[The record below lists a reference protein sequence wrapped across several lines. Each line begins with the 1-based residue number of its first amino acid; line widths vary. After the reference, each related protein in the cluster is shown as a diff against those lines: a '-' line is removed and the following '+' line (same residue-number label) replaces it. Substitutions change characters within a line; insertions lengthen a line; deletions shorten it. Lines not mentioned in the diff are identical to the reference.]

1 MVSPHLTDF
10 TTRMTELVHELRIAT
25 ATDSEAILRATSKAA
40 VSAVPGAEYASVT
53 LVNRDKV
60 VETPVMVG
68 DLAGKSDALQQE
80 LGEGPCLRA
89 ATSTETVWVEDMR
102 TEDRW
107 PRFAAAAAEIGVGSM
122 VCFTLYIDGPEY
134 GALNLHSTQPHAFEP
149 EARSIGELF
158 AAHAATAFA
167 AVREREQL
175 RTALTSRDLIGQAK
189 GMIMERF
196 KIDADAAFT
205 LLARLSQ
212 DSNTKLVDVAGQIIT
227 AG

>member
-1 MVSPHLTDF
+1 MTAQLTDF
-10 TTRMTELVHELRIAT
+10 TSRMTELVHELRLAT
-25 ATDSEAILRATSKAA
+25 TSDSEAMLRAASKAA

-53 LVNRDKV
+53 LVSRDGAI
-60 VETPVMVG
+60 ETPIVVG
-68 DLAGKSDALQQE
+68 DLAGKSDALQRE
-80 LGEGPCLRA
+80 LGEGPCVRA
-89 ATSTETVWVEDMR
+89 AISDETVWIDDMH
-102 TEDRW
+102 TEERW
-107 PRFAAAAAEIGVGSM
+107 PRFAAAAAELGVASM
-122 VCFTLYIDGPEY
+122 VCFTLYIDGPEF
-134 GALNLHSTQPHAFEP
+134 GALNLHSTQVDAFGP
-149 EARSIGELF
+149 ESRSIGELF
-158 AAHAATAFA
+158 AAHAATSFA

-212 DSNTKLVDVAGQIIT
+212 DSNTKLVDIAKQIVT